1 VRPRRGKAPE
11 QVDDRRDRLRQ
22 DQRHGGSR
30 RYGQSRVRSRHGS
43 VWEDYDSEDS
53 RDFCEPI
60 LSNDGRIIMQYS
72 RKAGMDSAT
81 RHSRGRSQARRSDS
95 HRWNQSRDGLPAG
108 NGFSNQPR
116 HKSLIT
122 DRSMKL
128 IPAASGPDTKLQQL
142 NSQRPQKAALSGTVQ
157 HNLVSFYFTNVPDN
171 IPYASLRQGFEVCG
185 IMEDVYWARKRNV
198 NGARFGFVR
207 FSKVKD
213 LDKLLKAVNNV
224 WFGDCKVVAK
234 VSSFD
239 RSGNKRE
246 AVREKEVGGN
256 RNEGVTINVE
266 KEEITLEGEQIHEG
280 VKTKH
285 VGLETVLM
293 KKAEVGGS
301 SIGHVV
307 QPKQVYV
314 PKYQSAATDV
324 SWAAKGLVA
333 TVLNGD
339 AIPVLQRRIFDA
351 GFANLALIPLGA
363 NHVFLKTLD
372 DGDVGKLFSDAA
384 EFFDSFFSKPIPWTK
399 EMVIRERG
407 AWVRI
412 YGVPLHAWNLDSFKL
427 CVLDCGRLLTVDDCT
442 LDRDRLDYARVLV
455 SSSSLEIIN
464 KEACVMIDGV
474 LFDIL
479 LREEWDTNLGE
490 DACLFD
496 DEVVQDDDYNDGQD
510 MQPEDVRS
518 GEVDALVHHLTE
530 DLELEVS
537 KQNAQQPSPFATTH
551 QHVAKSDF
559 ISTVR
564 QQPQSDKGVLKV
576 TTEGECSSS
585 APPVFST
592 PSNNVVGSNRPK
604 EHLLIEK
611 QIAKRTA
618 SCPPCSVRS
627 SATVPWSLDWV
638 HRHKTTTSGG
648 LLLPKSKVRVPPTS
662 KNASKIKRKIGKGSL
677 RHCAQSLK
685 RIARLPDK
693 DRKEVLR
700 VLQRNKKRGKMVSNA
715 HKGKSNDASSTV
727 GSQSSVNNDWENWL
741 VLHGKGKNKADDVCE
756 IGKIVGLKF
765 KGDKNNMFD
774 VLAATDRKRH
784 GDGGED
790 E

>member
-1 VRPRRGKAPE
+1 
-11 QVDDRRDRLRQ
+11 
-22 DQRHGGSR
+22 
-30 RYGQSRVRSRHGS
+30 
-43 VWEDYDSEDS
+43 
-53 RDFCEPI
+53 
-60 LSNDGRIIMQYS
+60 M
-72 RKAGMDSAT
+72 
-81 RHSRGRSQARRSDS
+81 
-95 HRWNQSRDGLPAG
+95 
-108 NGFSNQPR
+108 
-116 HKSLIT
+116 
-122 DRSMKL
+122 
-128 IPAASGPDTKLQQL
+128 
-142 NSQRPQKAALSGTVQ
+142 
-157 HNLVSFYFTNVPDN
+157 
-171 IPYASLRQGFEVCG
+171 
-185 IMEDVYWARKRNV
+185 ARKRNV

-224 WFGDCKVVAK
+224 WFGDCQVVAK

-239 RSGNKRE
+239 RFGNKRE
-246 AVREKEVGGN
+246 AVREKEVGAN
-256 RNEGVTINVE
+256 RNEGDTINVE
-266 KEEITLEGEQIHEG
+266 KEEITLEGGKIHEG
-280 VKTKH
+280 EKSKL
-285 VGLETVLM
+285 VGLEIVEGVTRNINLNKGVNVDNVRTVMEDMPAVLM

-307 QPKQVYV
+307 QPKQIYV
-314 PKYQSAATDV
+314 PKYHSATTDV

-363 NHVFLKTLD
+363 NHVFLKTID
-372 DGDVGKLFSDAA
+372 DRDVDKLLSDAA
-384 EFFDSFFSKPIPWTK
+384 EFFDNFFSKPIPWTK

-412 YGVPLHAWNLDSFKL
+412 YGVPLHAWNLDFFKL
-427 CVLDCGRLLTVDDCT
+427 CVLECGRLLSVDDCT
-442 LDRDRLDYARVLV
+442 LDRDRMDYARVLV

-518 GEVDALVHHLTE
+518 GEVDALVRHLTE

-537 KQNAQQPSPFATTH
+537 KQTAQQPSPFDTTH
-551 QHVAKSDF
+551 QHFVKSDF
-559 ISTVR
+559 IPTVP

-576 TTEGECSSS
+576 TAVGECSSS
-585 APPVFST
+585 APPLFST
-592 PSNNVVGSNRPK
+592 QSNNVVGNNRSK
-604 EHLLIEK
+604 EHLLFEK

-627 SATVPWSLDWV
+627 SATGPWSLDGV
-638 HRHKTTTSGG
+638 HRHKTTASGG
-648 LLLPKSKVRVPPTS
+648 PLLPKLKVRVLSSS
-662 KNASKIKRKIGKGSL
+662 KNASKIKRKIGNGSL
-677 RHCAQSLK
+677 RHCAQILK
-685 RIARLPDK
+685 RIARLSDK

-715 HKGKSNDASSTV
+715 HKSKSNDASTTV
-727 GSQSSVNNDWENWL
+727 DSQSSVNNDWENWL

-756 IGKIVGLKF
+756 IGKIGGLKF

-774 VLAATDRKRH
+774 VLAATDRKHH
-784 GDGGED
+784 GGGGED
-790 E
+790 V